1 MTNSLYGGNMSGD
14 DNFTTAFELHT
25 WGYSVIP
32 SGGGESSKQPLVEW
46 ADYQTGQPTDEQ
58 MSNWND
64 TLSPPFWGIVTN
76 STVAVIDADTPE
88 VRMELEIELGEPHVV
103 TPRKGGHFYIN
114 TIEHPMPTRTGIL
127 PGIDIRGEGGFVNI
141 VGDGYEILTLPHHDT
156 LIPYERIPERILS
169 ALNDRKPQ
177 IEPGQPIVEGQ
188 RNDTLARIAGAMRRQ
203 GMTQTEIEVALL
215 VVNNSRCQPPL
226 SDAEV
231 RKIATSI
238 SQYSC
243 NSGIYKTNNNSP
255 DAAPTDTEY
264 HKTVT
269 ENVTDIVT
277 PLSKRMEDWVKQ
289 TSGWFD
295 YSEIDREFGLIST
308 TDKHNRFMILQ
319 RLKEKGIIEA
329 HSSHNR
335 LLRYVNTNI
344 RLIDF
349 KSAGR
354 RTPLAVKYPFG
365 VEKKFN
371 TYPGNLIVVAGAADS
386 GKTAFMLNFV
396 KLNMYDF
403 NIYYQSSEMGKEE
416 LASRLEKFEGIDL
429 EDWDFTAEER
439 SSNFADVI
447 RPDCI
452 NIIDYLE
459 FPGAEYNLTADYL
472 RAIHERLSSGIC
484 LVALQK
490 RRGAE
495 EGQGGQLSVEKPR
508 LYLLMDSGVLTIR
521 KAKNW
526 ADPTKNPNWLS
537 LKYKIVGG
545 CQFIDIGEWHKPDE

>member
-1 MTNSLYGGNMSGD
+1 MSGN
-14 DNFTTAFELHT
+14 DNFSTAFQLHT

-32 SGGGESSKQPLVEW
+32 SGGGDSGKQPLVEW
-46 ADYQTGQPTDEQ
+46 AGYQTGQPTDEQ

-88 VRMELEIELGEPHVV
+88 VRMELEIELGEPHVI

-156 LIPYERIPERILS
+156 LIPYERISESILS

-226 SDAEV
+226 SDAEI

-255 DAAPTDTEY
+255 DTAPTDTEY

-269 ENVTDIVT
+269 ENVTGFASLAKQIEEWYRT
-277 PLSKRMEDWVKQ
+277 NTTGWV
-289 TSGWFD
+289 D
-295 YSEIDREFGLIST
+295 YAEIDRQFNLT
-308 TDKHNRFMILQ
+308 TAQQKHNRAEILR
-319 RLKEKGIIEA
+319 RLRVEKKLIEA
-329 HSSHNR
+329 HPSQNR
-335 LLRYVNTNI
+335 LTRWIKTDV

-365 VEKKFN
+365 IEKKFN

-386 GKTAFMLNFV
+386 GKTAFMLNFI

-403 NIYYQSSEMGKEE
+403 SIYYQSSEMGEEE
-416 LASRLEKFEGIDL
+416 LASRLENFEGIDL
-429 EDWDFTAEER
+429 EDWKFTAEER

-472 RAIHERLSSGIC
+472 RAIHEKLSTGIC
-484 LVALQK
+484 LIALQK

-508 LYLLMDSGVLTIR
+508 LYLLMDNGVLTIR

-526 ADPTKNPNWLS
+526 VDPTKNPNWLS
-537 LKYKIVGG
+537 LGYKIVGG
-545 CQFIDIGEWHKPDE
+545 CKFIVTKEWHKPDE